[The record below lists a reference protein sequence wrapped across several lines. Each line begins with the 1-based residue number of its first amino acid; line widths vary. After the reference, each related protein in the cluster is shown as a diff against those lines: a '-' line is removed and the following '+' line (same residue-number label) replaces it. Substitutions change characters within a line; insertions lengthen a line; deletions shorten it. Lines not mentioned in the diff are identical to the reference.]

1 MLDLSFAVLWILP
14 LKLTLSSR
22 PVLAER
28 RGDGVNPDEK
38 PLVVEGAVS
47 NGKELGHLESPDRPY
62 SCGTGRGKV
71 QT

>member
-28 RGDGVNPDEK
+28 RGDGVNPDGK
-38 PLVVEGAVS
+38 LLIVEGAVTVAK
-47 NGKELGHLESPDRPY
+47 N
-62 SCGTGRGKV
+62 
-71 QT
+71 